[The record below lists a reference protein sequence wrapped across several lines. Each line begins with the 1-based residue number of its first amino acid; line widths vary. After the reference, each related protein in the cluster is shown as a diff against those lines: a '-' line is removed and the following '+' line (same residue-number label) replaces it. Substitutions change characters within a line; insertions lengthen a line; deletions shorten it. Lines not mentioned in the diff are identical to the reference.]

1 MRLLTVLLIFTCSQV
16 AGLSQTREMV
26 VRNLALEDCL
36 ELALKHNL
44 NLQIQRLDPQ
54 IARYSLSAAYGAYDP
69 AFNISG
75 EHTYSLSPG
84 GIDPQGRTFVGNET
98 ESDAFRSGFSGL
110 LPWGLN
116 YSLGGSIA
124 DVYGTRPGFI
134 PDLTQPEVF
143 TNNFVDINTG
153 QTVSFV
159 GTNYATM
166 PRRTPFGT
174 ASGTV
179 GFLELRQPL
188 LRDFLT
194 DSTRLQI
201 FLNRRN
207 VQTSELELRMQVMTI
222 VTIVEEAYY
231 NLMFAQDNVRVQ
243 QAALELADRLL
254 AENRKRVEVG
264 ALAPLDEMQAESQAA
279 GRRADLLAAQGTE
292 DTQQRVLKSL
302 LSDDYSQWQDV
313 IIKPTANL
321 VAVPQRFDLQESW
334 RNGLTKRPDL
344 AQQKIAMERQ
354 GYIIRYQRNQVLPR
368 VDLVGTYGY
377 RAAGD
382 EFAGAFEQLG
392 RGDYP
397 FWSYGAELRMPL
409 MQTTARNT
417 LRSAKATGE
426 QIALQLKQMEQ
437 NILIRIENAIANAQT
452 AFQRVAATREARI
465 YAQSALEAEQKKLES
480 GKSTSFEVL
489 SLQRDLTAA
498 RSAEIRALADY
509 NIALAQIS
517 LNEGTTLERRNVTF
531 ERGPN

>member
-1 MRLLTVLLIFTCSQV
+1 
-16 AGLSQTREMV
+16 
-26 VRNLALEDCL
+26 
-36 ELALKHNL
+36 
-44 NLQIQRLDPQ
+44 
-54 IARYSLSAAYGAYDP
+54 
-69 AFNISG
+69 
-75 EHTYSLSPG
+75 
-84 GIDPQGRTFVGNET
+84 
-98 ESDAFRSGFSGL
+98 
-110 LPWGLN
+110 
-116 YSLGGSIA
+116 
-124 DVYGTRPGFI
+124 
-134 PDLTQPEVF
+134 
-143 TNNFVDINTG
+143 
-153 QTVSFV
+153 
-159 GTNYATM
+159 
-166 PRRTPFGT
+166 
-174 ASGTV
+174 
-179 GFLELRQPL
+179 
-188 LRDFLT
+188 
-194 DSTRLQI
+194 
-201 FLNRRN
+201 
-207 VQTSELELRMQVMTI
+207 
-222 VTIVEEAYY
+222 
-231 NLMFAQDNVRVQ
+231 
-243 QAALELADRLL
+243 
-254 AENRKRVEVG
+254 
-264 ALAPLDEMQAESQAA
+264 
-279 GRRADLLAAQGTE
+279 
-292 DTQQRVLKSL
+292 
-302 LSDDYSQWQDV
+302 
-313 IIKPTANL
+313 
-321 VAVPQRFDLQESW
+321 
-334 RNGLTKRPDL
+334 
-344 AQQKIAMERQ
+344 MERQ

-531 ERGPN
+531 ERSPN